1 MPAAARLSDLAT
13 RKRLLV
19 AQADLH
25 RVGVGLACTG
35 LSGSCAAARGF
46 ASQHRWWLIG
56 GAVVAGV
63 VLTRRWRSIAAALPT
78 VVSVWRAFR

>member
-1 MPAAARLSDLAT
+1 MPAATRLSDLAT

-25 RVGVGLACTG
+25 RVGVGVARTS
-35 LSGSCAAARGF
+35 LSGSCSAAQGF
-46 ASQHRWWLIG
+46 VGRHRWWLLG

-63 VLTRRWRSIAAALPT
+63 VLARRWRSLAAALPT

>member
-1 MPAAARLSDLAT
+1 MPATARLNDLAT

-25 RVGVGLACTG
+25 RAGVGVARTR
-35 LSGSCAAARGF
+35 LSGSCPAARGF

-56 GAVVAGV
+56 GSVRLLLIKLSRQKLLQRDCLMVA
-63 VLTRRWRSIAAALPT
+63 
-78 VVSVWRAFR
+78 FFY